1 MANAKIKEFLDKASQ
16 AYYAGNPLISDEVF
30 DRLSEYINY
39 HVVGAKITDDITA
52 CHYNRLFSL
61 QKFYENSD
69 KQNPLSGYKDISYSP
84 KLDGAAISILYFKG
98 VLVQVLTRGDGIFGK
113 VITDKFFNTNLIPK
127 RINVKEQFFQI
138 TGEIVAP
145 KTVKNSRNYASG
157 ALNLKSIEDFKTR
170 AIEFF
175 AYGVYPEQYKT
186 YDEDMAFL
194 KSNGFSTV
202 KDREIENIYPTDGI
216 VYRINDNAL
225 ANSLGFTAHH
235 PNHSYAWK
243 EKQDVVETTILGV
256 EWNTGRTGVV
266 FPTAI
271 LSPVIVSEKEVDRA
285 SLHNKDFIESL
296 GICIGDT
303 VAIRLAGMIIPEVVY
318 KVDA

>member
-1 MANAKIKEFLDKASQ
+1 MSSVKIKEFLNKASE
-16 AYYAGNPLISDEVF
+16 AYYNGSPIISDEVF
-30 DRLSEYINY
+30 DRLSEYIQY
-39 HVVGAKITDDITA
+39 TTVGAKVTDSLTA
-52 CHYNRLFSL
+52 SHYHRMYSL
-61 QKFYENSD
+61 QKFYDNSGGL
-69 KQNPLSGYKDISYSP
+69 NPLKGYKDISYSP
-84 KLDGAAISILYFKG
+84 KLDGAAISILYYKG
-98 VLVQVLTRGDGIFGK
+98 VLVQVLTRGDGLLGK
-113 VITDKFFNTNLIPK
+113 IITDKFLATNLIPK
-127 RINVKEQFFQI
+127 RIYTEEKFLQV

-145 KTVKNSRNYASG
+145 KAVKNSRNYASG
-157 ALNLKSIEDFKTR
+157 ALNLKDLEEFKTR

-175 AYGVYPEQYKT
+175 AYGVYPEQCKT
-186 YDEDMAFL
+186 YDEDMAWL

-202 KDREIENIYPTDGI
+202 KEREIENIYPTDGI
-216 VYRINDNAL
+216 VYRVNNNEL
-225 ANSLGFTAHH
+225 ANSLGCTAHH

-243 EKQDVVETTILGV
+243 EKQDVVETTVIGV

-266 FPTAI
+266 FPTAL
-271 LSPVIVSEKEVDRA
+271 LSPVTVSEKVVDRA